1 MLASLEMVAVAVAAA
16 AAGSGVGHSGG
27 EAVAAPGQSAAY
39 SVPSAEVV
47 VPVASSDL
55 AEVDSEEEVRPSLI
69 ASAVSATFAPW
80 VHFVMILQVV
90 AAVASL
96 AAQNVVEFDAE
107 KEARPSTIAPAAL
120 AASAP

>member
-1 MLASLEMVAVAVAAA
+1 MVAVAAA

-55 AEVDSEEEVRPSLI
+55 AEVDSEEEVRPSTI
-69 ASAVSATFAPW
+69 ASAAPATFAPW
-80 VHFVMILQVV
+80 VHFVMILQV

-96 AAQNVVEFDAE
+96 AAQNVAEFDAE
-107 KEARPSTIAPAAL
+107 KEARPSTIASAAL
-120 AASAP
+120 ARSAP